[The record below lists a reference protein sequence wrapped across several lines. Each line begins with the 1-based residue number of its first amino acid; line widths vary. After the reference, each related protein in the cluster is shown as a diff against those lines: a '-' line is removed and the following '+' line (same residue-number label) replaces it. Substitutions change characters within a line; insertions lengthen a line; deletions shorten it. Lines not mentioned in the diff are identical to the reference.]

1 MQLYRVKLNEG
12 HSAKPDQIA
21 GGYLGNYST
30 VDPALYTEREAKKK
44 AKMFGGSIEKFG
56 IEYTVDKIN
65 VIQIPKH
72 QLSQALINELNGR
85 EVFADTDNQLGELM
99 YCSDVFEAILGEQY
113 EYFDKQTLI
122 RVGQDSQ
129 KLVDELMVL
138 SEISADTQYVMVTT
152 I

>member
-65 VIQIPKH
+65 VIQIPKS
-72 QLSQALINELNGR
+72 QLSQALVDELNGR

-113 EYFDKQTLI
+113 EYFDKQKLI

-138 SEISADTQYVMVTT
+138 NEICIDSQYVMLTT

>member
-12 HSAKPDQIA
+12 HSAKPEQIA
-21 GGYLGNYST
+21 AGYLGNYST
-30 VDPALYTEREAKKK
+30 IDPALYTEREAKKK

-72 QLSQALINELNGR
+72 QLSQALVDELNGR
-85 EVFADTDNQLGELM
+85 EVFADTDTQLGELM

-113 EYFDKQTLI
+113 EYFEKQTLI
-122 RVGQDSQ
+122 RVGKEYQV
-129 KLVDELMVL
+129 LVDELMAL
-138 SEISADTQYVMVTT
+138 DEICRDSQYVMVTT

>member
-12 HSAKPDQIA
+12 HSAKPEQIA
-21 GGYLGNYST
+21 AGYLGNYST

-72 QLSQALINELNGR
+72 QLSQALVDELNGR
-85 EVFADTDNQLGELM
+85 EVFADTDTQLGELM

-113 EYFDKQTLI
+113 EYFEKQTLI
-122 RVGQDSQ
+122 RVGKEYQV
-129 KLVDELMVL
+129 LVDELMAL
-138 SEISADTQYVMVTT
+138 DEICRDSQYVMVTT